1 MLYDIL
7 SLFYQM
13 KTTCMTIYDNECPT
27 FWERAIILVDM
38 NAFFASVEQ
47 FDNPCWR
54 GRPVAI
60 TNGQQGTCIITC
72 SYEARAYG
80 VKTGM
85 RLKEARTKCPEL
97 IQCPARP
104 ERYAAISSNIM
115 SALQDVTPDVEVFSI
130 DEAFLDVS
138 KCQKLLGT
146 PEEIATLVK
155 QTVFNASGLLCSVGI
170 SGDKTTAKYAA
181 KQNKPNGLTVV
192 PPWQAEDYLKH
203 VPVTD
208 ICGIAKGIGRFLNER
223 NVFVCGD
230 MARLPIGELARRF
243 GNPGKR
249 IWYMCQG
256 ADPVQ
261 VETQVSEP
269 KSIGHGK
276 VIPPNT
282 TDKNII
288 LTYLLHMSEKVGAR
302 LRRHN
307 LKAQYFSISL
317 RNNSEWIGEKV
328 KSVLPTQDGQLIYKL
343 SVLTLEQHWN
353 GEGLH
358 QVQITATNPHSV
370 NGQLELFS
378 EAISTSN
385 QSNTVMD
392 NINQKYGE
400 FCLAPA
406 RLLQRST
413 MPNVIS
419 PAWKPFGHRQTIDNT
434 HAENNSNSAESS
446 SPISSNSILSSET
459 V

>member
-1 MLYDIL
+1 MHA
-7 SLFYQM
+7 
-13 KTTCMTIYDNECPT
+13 TTDTA
-27 FWERAIILVDM
+27 FWPRAIILVDM

-47 FDNPCWR
+47 FDNPGWR

-60 TNGQQGTCIITC
+60 THGQQGTCIITC

-85 RLKEARTKCPEL
+85 RLKEARVKCPEL

-115 SALQDVTPDVEVFSI
+115 YALQDITPDVEVFSV
-130 DEAFLDVS
+130 DEAFLDVTH
-138 KCQKLLGT
+138 CQKLLGT
-146 PEEIATLVK
+146 PEHIAKLVK
-155 QTVFNASGLLCSVGI
+155 QTVFSASSLLCSVGI

-181 KQNKPNGLTVV
+181 KQHKPNGLTVV
-192 PPWQAEDYLKH
+192 PPWQANDYLKN

-208 ICGIAKGIGRFLNER
+208 LCGIAKGVGRFLNER
-223 NVFVCGD
+223 QVYVCGD
-230 MARLPIGELARRF
+230 MKRLPIGELARRF

-261 VETQVSEP
+261 VETHVAEP

-282 TDKNII
+282 KDKNII
-288 LTYLLHMSEKVGAR
+288 LTYLLHMSEKVAAR

-307 LKAQYFSISL
+307 LKAQHFSISL
-317 RNNSEWIGEKV
+317 RTHDAWLGAKT
-328 KSVLPTQDGQLIYKL
+328 KSILPTQDGQLIYKL
-343 SVLTLEQHWN
+343 GTTVLKRYWN

-358 QVQITATNPHSV
+358 QVQITATDPHPI
-370 NGQLELFS
+370 NGQLELFN
-378 EAISTSN
+378 ETTSIARK
-385 QSNTVMD
+385 SNHVMD
-392 NINQKYGE
+392 DINQKYGE

-406 RLLQRST
+406 RLLQRSS
-413 MPNVIS
+413 MPNVIA
-419 PAWKPFGHRQTIDNT
+419 PAWKPFGHRQTIDKTSANISD
-434 HAENNSNSAESS
+434 AEKS
-446 SPISSNSILSSET
+446 
-459 V
+459 